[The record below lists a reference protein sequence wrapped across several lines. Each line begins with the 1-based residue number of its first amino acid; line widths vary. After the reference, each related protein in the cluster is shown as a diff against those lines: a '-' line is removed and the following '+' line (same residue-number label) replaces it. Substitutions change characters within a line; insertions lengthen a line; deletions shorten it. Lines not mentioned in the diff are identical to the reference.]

1 MPIFIIFMFE
11 GQRWHT
17 TNLTWSLLRMEYMNE
32 LSRQDII
39 EELNKALKV
48 WSSNTQLRFNFL
60 ERSELADI
68 QVSFHRG
75 YHGDGYPFDGIG
87 AVLAHAF
94 FPGPGR
100 GGDAHF
106 DEDENW
112 TNQGRSDGEVTSL
125 YAVALHEF
133 GHSLGKLIKSLENR
147 LFRVYIYL

>member
-1 MPIFIIFMFE
+1 
-11 GQRWHT
+11 
-17 TNLTWSLLRMEYMNE
+17 MEYMNE

-39 EELNKALKV
+39 EELRKALEI
-48 WSSNTQLRFNFL
+48 WSSNTQLRFTFL
-60 ERSELADI
+60 EKSELADI
-68 QVSFHRG
+68 QISFHRG

-112 TNQGRSDGEVTSL
+112 TNQGRSDGEITSL

-133 GHSLGKLIKSLENR
+133 GHSLGELLKLFSTSYLFSLIYNFKNLDVPFLRITFSYMLPEV
-147 LFRVYIYL
+147 LVY